1 MGLGRKLGSVDYG
14 KRTQKEGKEENAG
27 RKPENNTVAQ
37 GKHAEDLRWG
47 ERETW
52 TLETLRAGIS
62 GPGGF
67 HPTSQHSEMVARGPR
82 VRD

>member
-67 HPTSQHSEMVARGPR
+67 HPTSQHSEMAARGPR